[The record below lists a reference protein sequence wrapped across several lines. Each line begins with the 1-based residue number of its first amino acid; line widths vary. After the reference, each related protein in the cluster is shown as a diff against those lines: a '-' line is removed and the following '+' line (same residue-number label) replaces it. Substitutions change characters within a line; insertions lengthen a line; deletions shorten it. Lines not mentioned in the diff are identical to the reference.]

1 MSLQCVKKYALW
13 IFADQSAYVS
23 SLIKVIDRELN
34 TSVIYFHSDVRADWS
49 DVDVWRLNPK
59 EQAVLWSHIPPAYMN
74 SFVPTSEI
82 WHFEQKVTLYS
93 QRYTKRKVVLK
104 WVMADN
110 HKICQR
116 VI

>member
-1 MSLQCVKKYALW
+1 MFSV
-13 IFADQSAYVS
+13 QSANVS
-23 SLIKVIDRELN
+23 SLIQVIDRELN
-34 TSVIYFHSDVRADWS
+34 TSVIYFHSVGDVRADGS

-59 EQAVLWSHIPPAYMN
+59 EQAVMWSHIPPAYMN

-82 WHFEQKVTLYS
+82 WHFDQKVTLYS
-93 QRYTKRKVVLK
+93 QRHTERKVVSK